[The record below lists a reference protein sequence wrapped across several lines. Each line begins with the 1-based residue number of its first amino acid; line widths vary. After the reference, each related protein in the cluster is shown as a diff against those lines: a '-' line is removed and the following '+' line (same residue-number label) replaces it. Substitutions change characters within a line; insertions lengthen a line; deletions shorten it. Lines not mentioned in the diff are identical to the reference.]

1 MLRYP
6 PAIKS
11 DFDKKIYRHLSQMLS
26 DEPAD
31 ENGRFQTPKTAEVL
45 DYIYQV
51 DISMKRQKRAIV
63 EKSIHKSIPLVIS
76 SLQKQNITN
85 TSDPISFDSNN
96 SMDFDETC
104 TKVNFHFP
112 LIPLQLIRNG
122 FNTPKRTDS
131 EKSLYLTVDKIKNMT
146 VKDTNNLNNKF
157 ITMWNNKAAENKSA
171 QNQSA
176 DENLPTENSTAKKR
190 KRSKSQEKVEYTI
203 PSTRLDD
210 LGGVESCIEDIV
222 ELIIMPIRH
231 PEIYLHT
238 GIQPPRGVLLWGPPG
253 CGKSMMAK
261 AIAGEANV
269 PLISISAPEMV
280 SGMSGESE
288 KKIREL
294 FTEAKNLAPCI
305 LFIDEI
311 DAITQKREN
320 ASKDMERRMV
330 AQLLTCIDEL
340 NWDNTGNRH
349 VSLLGATNQPDSLDP
364 ALRRA
369 GRFDREIAM
378 TVPNEIARTKI
389 LAVLGSKLRLQGDV
403 NYKSL
408 AKMTPG
414 YVGADLLALTTAAG
428 MSAVRRIFKSLY
440 LGPNIDNS
448 LISTLNP
455 SSFVDPADDFRSI
468 LRALNSD
475 SDNSPVNP
483 ANLDQLFI
491 TQSDFIDAIGKVQPS
506 AQREGFATVPGVTWD
521 SVGALFEIREELRM
535 AVTLPIKNPELF
547 QSVGISA
554 PSGVLL
560 WGPPGCGKTLLAK
573 AVANEC
579 STNFISV
586 KGPELINKYVGESE
600 RALRTVFNRA
610 RASSPCII
618 FFDEFDAICPKRN
631 DSSSESIAR
640 MVNTLLTELDGV
652 DSRNGV
658 FVIGATNRPDII
670 DPAILR
676 PGRLDKLLYVKLPS
690 VQDRVEILKSATRNT
705 PLATNPDY
713 PNEFVD
719 LEKIGTS
726 DQLENFS
733 GADINNLVREA
744 SVNALKRSL
753 KNKTQPQ
760 QDINLTQIS
769 EIPNNV
775 ENLQLVEDSNSY
787 SEPQS
792 FVVSEAE
799 IGNSGS
805 SDRTNDHSKDNSSVV
820 VTFSDFQ
827 DALKKISSSVSHDDL
842 AHYERLSR
850 NL

>member
-1 MLRYP
+1 
-6 PAIKS
+6 
-11 DFDKKIYRHLSQMLS
+11 MLS
-26 DEPAD
+26 DEPID
-31 ENGRFQTPKTAEVL
+31 QNGRIQTPRITDVL

-63 EKSIHKSIPLVIS
+63 EKSISRSLPLVIS
-76 SLQKQNITN
+76 LIQNQFDPN
-85 TSDPISFDSNN
+85 DNGPISFDSNRT
-96 SMDFDETC
+96 MDLDDGSG
-104 TKVNFHFP
+104 
-112 LIPLQLIRNG
+112 ID
-122 FNTPKRTDS
+122 TPKRTDS
-131 EKSLYLTVDKIKNMT
+131 EKSLLQAAEKIKYMT
-146 VKDTNNLNNKF
+146 VK
-157 ITMWNNKAAENKSA
+157 KAADNKQSVITSNDEILNVDSA
-171 QNQSA
+171 NTSA
-176 DENLPTENSTAKKR
+176 AAAKKR
-190 KRSKSQEKVEYTI
+190 KRSKSQDQIEYTI
-203 PSTRLDD
+203 PSTKLDD

-222 ELIIMPIRH
+222 ELIIMPIKH

-269 PLISISAPEMV
+269 PLVSISAPEMV

-288 KKIREL
+288 KKIRDL
-294 FTEAKNLAPCI
+294 FNEAKKLAPCI

-340 NWDNTGNRH
+340 NWDQTGNRH

-378 TVPNEIARTKI
+378 AVPNESARQKI
-389 LAVLGSKLRLQGDV
+389 LSVLGSKLRLQGDV
-403 NYKSL
+403 DYKNL
-408 AKMTPG
+408 AKITPG
-414 YVGADLLALTTAAG
+414 YVGADLMALTTAAG
-428 MSAVRRIFKSLY
+428 MSAVRRIFKLMY
-440 LGPNIDNS
+440 LN
-448 LISTLNP
+448 LNKLNGD
-455 SSFVDPADDFRSI
+455 VLTIADPCDSNTDFRSI
-468 LRALNSD
+468 LRALSCPSD
-475 SDNSPVNP
+475 DNTVDPI
-483 ANLDQLFI
+483 NLDQLYI
-491 TQSDFIDAIGKVQPS
+491 TNADFLDAIGKVQPS

-535 AVTLPIKNPELF
+535 AVILPIKNPELF

-618 FFDEFDAICPKRN
+618 FFDEFDAICPRRN
-631 DSSSESIAR
+631 DNNSESISR

-676 PGRLDKLLYVKLPS
+676 PGRLDKLLYVKLPTPI
-690 VQDRVEILKSATRNT
+690 DRVEILRSATRNT
-705 PLATNPDY
+705 PLASNPNI
-713 PNEFVD
+713 PNEVVD
-719 LEKIGTS
+719 LEKIGLS
-726 DQLENFS
+726 EQLNNFS
-733 GADINNLVREA
+733 GADIHNLVREA
-744 SVNALKRSL
+744 SVCALRRSL
-753 KNKTQPQ
+753 KQAHNHQQPVDPNFQ
-760 QDINLTQIS
+760 LTDTPSIPEPLLLTGTNFVANPSGCSANSLPSTIS
-769 EIPNNV
+769 ETT
-775 ENLQLVEDSNSY
+775 LVTPATNAPVDTNIQHQKPAVIVTMLDFELALTK
-787 SEPQS
+787 
-792 FVVSEAE
+792 VSA
-799 IGNSGS
+799 
-805 SDRTNDHSKDNSSVV
+805 
-820 VTFSDFQ
+820 
-827 DALKKISSSVSHDDL
+827 SVSASDL
-842 AHYERLSR
+842 KHYERLSQ

>member
-1 MLRYP
+1 MWNQK
-6 PAIKS
+6 AADNKQSVITS
-11 DFDKKIYRHLSQMLS
+11 N
-26 DEPAD
+26 DEIL
-31 ENGRFQTPKTAEVL
+31 NAE
-45 DYIYQV
+45 
-51 DISMKRQKRAIV
+51 SA
-63 EKSIHKSIPLVIS
+63 
-76 SLQKQNITN
+76 N
-85 TSDPISFDSNN
+85 TSS
-96 SMDFDETC
+96 
-104 TKVNFHFP
+104 
-112 LIPLQLIRNG
+112 
-122 FNTPKRTDS
+122 
-131 EKSLYLTVDKIKNMT
+131 
-146 VKDTNNLNNKF
+146 
-157 ITMWNNKAAENKSA
+157 AAA
-171 QNQSA
+171 A
-176 DENLPTENSTAKKR
+176 AKKR
-190 KRSKSQEKVEYTI
+190 KRSKSQDQIEYTI
-203 PSTRLDD
+203 PSTKLDD

-222 ELIIMPIRH
+222 ELIIMPIKH

-269 PLISISAPEMV
+269 PLVSISAPEMV

-288 KKIREL
+288 KKIRDL
-294 FTEAKNLAPCI
+294 FNEAKKLAPCI

-340 NWDNTGNRH
+340 NWDQTGNRH

-378 TVPNEIARTKI
+378 AVPNESARQKI

-403 NYKSL
+403 DYKKL
-408 AKMTPG
+408 AKITPG
-414 YVGADLLALTTAAG
+414 YVGADLMALTTAAG
-428 MSAVRRIFKSLY
+428 MSAVRRIFKLMY
-440 LGPNIDNS
+440 LNLNKLNS
-448 LISTLNP
+448 DVLTIA
-455 SSFVDPADDFRSI
+455 DPCDSNTDFRSI
-468 LRALNSD
+468 LRALSCPSD
-475 SDNSPVNP
+475 DNTVDPI
-483 ANLDQLFI
+483 NLDQLFI
-491 TQSDFIDAIGKVQPS
+491 TNADFLDAIGKVQPS

-535 AVTLPIKNPELF
+535 AVILPIKNPELF

-618 FFDEFDAICPKRN
+618 FFDEFDAICPRRN
-631 DSSSESIAR
+631 DNNSESISR

-676 PGRLDKLLYVKLPS
+676 PGRLDKLLYVKLPTPI
-690 VQDRVEILKSATRNT
+690 DRIEILRSATRNT
-705 PLATNPDY
+705 PLASNPDV
-713 PNEFVD
+713 PNEVVD
-719 LEKIGTS
+719 LEKIGLS
-726 DQLENFS
+726 EQLNNFS
-733 GADINNLVREA
+733 GADIHNLVREA
-744 SVNALKRSL
+744 SVCALRRSL
-753 KNKTQPQ
+753 KRVPIPQ
-760 QDINLTQIS
+760 QPANPNSQLTDTSSILEPHLLAGSDNIANSSGCSANLLPPTIS
-769 EIPNNV
+769 ETIP
-775 ENLQLVEDSNSY
+775 LT
-787 SEPQS
+787 P
-792 FVVSEAE
+792 AT
-799 IGNSGS
+799 IAPA
-805 SDRTNDHSKDNSSVV
+805 DNSIQHQNPAVI
-820 VTFSDFQ
+820 VTMLDFEL
-827 DALKKISSSVSHDDL
+827 ALQKISASVSASDL
-842 AHYERLSR
+842 KHYERLSQ